1 VISPPEIGPFRKA
14 ARKPV
19 FRTLLVCGL
28 LEIAW
33 NILIPLNGSIS
44 SIILHTLFDI
54 TATAVCFNSLLR
66 QLESSNYLTS
76 KLNIEVLHRLLNSTP
91 KVTELLSRQLA
102 QVSVTSETGVLN
114 LMSGLKGVDEQIAN
128 LTATLHDS
136 REHSKLMHTSA
147 ESVIAESAKH
157 ISDFR
162 EYSNRRF
169 EMQDEDDK
177 AIRKMIGQIESL
189 KPLAGVIRKL
199 ASQSNMLA
207 LNATIEAAR
216 AGELGR
222 GFAVVAEEVREL
234 SRQVDTTA
242 SRISQEVDGIAQ
254 MAAADL
260 ADLLATTRRL
270 DERTWL
276 ETMEAETERLTENLQ
291 SAVQELSSVAASAS
305 EATTLVRASLL
316 ESLGHVQF
324 QDITR
329 QQLEVIQQALS
340 ECAVRFNQ
348 AADFVQNDSQAEF
361 DFAMPEG
368 EQLLEQLRSRYTM
381 TSQHDIHS
389 DFLGGTHEEDS
400 SGPSIELF

>member
-1 VISPPEIGPFRKA
+1 
-14 ARKPV
+14 V
-19 FRTLLVCGL
+19 FGLV
-28 LEIAW
+28 EIAW
-33 NILIPLNGSIS
+33 NILIPLNGSVS
-44 SIILHTLFDI
+44 SIILHILFNI
-54 TATAVCFNSLLR
+54 TATAVCLNSLLR

-76 KLNIEVLHRLLNSTP
+76 KLNIEALHRLLISTP
-91 KVTELLSRQLA
+91 EITELLSRQLA

-128 LTATLHDS
+128 LTATLHES
-136 REHSKLMHTSA
+136 REHSQLMHTSA

-199 ASQSNMLA
+199 ASQSSMLA

-361 DFAMPEG
+361 NFDMPEG

>member
-1 VISPPEIGPFRKA
+1 
-14 ARKPV
+14 
-19 FRTLLVCGL
+19 VCGL
-28 LEIAW
+28 VEIAW

-128 LTATLHDS
+128 LTATLHES
-136 REHSKLMHTSA
+136 REHSQLMHTSA

-348 AADFVQNDSQAEF
+348 AADFVQNHSQAEF

>member
-1 VISPPEIGPFRKA
+1 
-14 ARKPV
+14 V
-19 FRTLLVCGL
+19 FGLV
-28 LEIAW
+28 EIAW
-33 NILIPLNGSIS
+33 NILIPLNGSVS
-44 SIILHTLFDI
+44 SIILHILFDI

-128 LTATLHDS
+128 LTATLHES
-136 REHSKLMHTSA
+136 REHSQLMHTSA

-276 ETMEAETERLTENLQ
+276 ETMEAETERLTENLE

-381 TSQHDIHS
+381 TSQHDLHS

>member
-1 VISPPEIGPFRKA
+1 M
-14 ARKPV
+14 
-19 FRTLLVCGL
+19 CGL
-28 LEIAW
+28 VEIAW

-128 LTATLHDS
+128 LTATLHES
-136 REHSKLMHTSA
+136 REHSQLMHTSA

-348 AADFVQNDSQAEF
+348 AADFVQNHSQAEF

>member
-1 VISPPEIGPFRKA
+1 V
-14 ARKPV
+14 
-19 FRTLLVCGL
+19 
-28 LEIAW
+28 EIAW
-33 NILIPLNGSIS
+33 NILIPLNGSVS
-44 SIILHTLFDI
+44 SIILHILFNI
-54 TATAVCFNSLLR
+54 TATAVCLNSLLR

-76 KLNIEVLHRLLNSTP
+76 KLNIEALHRLLISTP
-91 KVTELLSRQLA
+91 EITELLSRQLA

-128 LTATLHDS
+128 LTATLHES
-136 REHSKLMHTSA
+136 REHSQLMHTSA

-199 ASQSNMLA
+199 ASQSSMLA

-361 DFAMPEG
+361 NFDMPEG